1 LIHARRLPVG
11 AAAEARAFA
20 AGGHVVAPAR
30 PASTVV
36 LVRDG
41 DTGIEA
47 YVHQRHPGMAFA
59 GGMVAFPGG
68 SVDPSD
74 LQPTDVVDAHSWA
87 RRLGTTETAAL
98 GFVRAA
104 LRETEEETSLRLNAT
119 DLVPWAHWITPR
131 FQPRRFDTWFFL
143 VRLSADQHPR
153 DVSGEATA
161 VGWVAAST
169 AITKAEAGEWI
180 MLPPT
185 WAVFDELS
193 AFGSVDDLPTD
204 ERVIE
209 AITPGWI
216 DLGDSVVA
224 LFPGD
229 PRYPGD
235 DPGEGE

>member
-1 LIHARRLPVG
+1 
-11 AAAEARAFA
+11 
-20 AGGHVVAPAR
+20 
-30 PASTVV
+30 
-36 LVRDG
+36 
-41 DTGIEA
+41 
-47 YVHQRHPGMAFA
+47 
-59 GGMVAFPGG
+59 MVAFPGG
-68 SVDPSD
+68 SVDAADYDGPAGSI
-74 LQPTDVVDAHSWA
+74 DVHAWA
-87 RRLGTTETAAL
+87 QRLRTNETAAL

-104 LRETEEETSLRLNAT
+104 LRETEEETGVRLSPA
-119 DLVPWAHWITPR
+119 DLQPWAHWITPR

-143 VRLSADQHPR
+143 VRLSAEQHPR

-224 LFPGD
+224 RL
-229 PRYPGD
+229 PRRPPYTRHPPRGAA
-235 DPGEGE
+235 G